1 VVTLTR
7 TVRFAVAGGAPASP
21 AAHGGPGAPQP
32 PTNSF
37 AGHPPMLGLG
47 AHYELDVR
55 CRAEP
60 DPVTGYSLNIKD
72 IDQAARVTIVPAIG
86 AAFRSPRA
94 ATTDPAVVLRDAL
107 PALAGALAGRL
118 DAVTWRLSPFYSV
131 EMSAASTDR
140 ALVRQQFE
148 FAASHRLH
156 VPGLS
161 EQANRDC
168 FGKCNNPSGHGHN
181 YRVEP
186 CVEVPVGQGD
196 HAFSLLDLET
206 ITKRTLIDRFD
217 HTNLSVDRPEFIPPA
232 GLNPSVE
239 NIAKVCFELLAPEI
253 ARAARAVTLR
263 SITVWET
270 DKTSCTYPA

>member
-1 VVTLTR
+1 MR
-7 TVRFAVAGGAPASP
+7 
-21 AAHGGPGAPQP
+21 
-32 PTNSF
+32 
-37 AGHPPMLGLG
+37 GLG

-55 CRAEP
+55 CRA
-60 DPVTGYSLNIKD
+60 PVDEITGYSLNIKD
-72 IDQAARVTIVPAIG
+72 IDQAARATIIPAIA
-86 AAFRSPRA
+86 AAFARA
-94 ATTDPAVVLRDAL
+94 AASADPATILRDS
-107 PALAGALAGRL
+107 LAPLNSALAGRL

-131 EMSAASTDR
+131 EMAAASPSR
-140 ALVRQQFE
+140 AVLRQQFE

-186 CVEVPVGQGD
+186 AVEVPVGTQQP
-196 HAFSLLDLET
+196 FTLLDLEA
-206 ITKRTLIDRFD
+206 ITKRTVIDRFD
-217 HTNLSVDRPEFIPPA
+217 HTNLSIDRPEFIPPA

-239 NIAKVCFELLAPEI
+239 NIAKVCFDLLAPAI
-253 ARAARAVTLR
+253 AAAGHGATLR